1 MAITARAAEI
11 TWEGPAA
18 SGNTGELQQE
28 LRDLLCLAV
37 AGDHIRWVLAGQG
50 TAELA
55 RWLYEAA
62 GQWRTWADLAAGTL
76 VALGAAP
83 DGRVRSLA
91 KDVPLNWVPPG
102 WLSRDEAWQL
112 MTDRLTKLCE
122 WAAYRRS
129 QAAEPG
135 TLRLLDTVCA
145 GMQAQLARLAAITSE
160 HPPSDPECR
169 RSHRPHP
176 PSQAIILG
184 CPRYGPAPRSGP
196 APATSG
202 LPRPGRGAR
211 RPAGP
216 EAHA

>member
-1 MAITARAAEI
+1 MAITAQTAEI
-11 TWEGPAA
+11 TREGPLA
-18 SGNTGELQQE
+18 SGTAGDLQQE

-37 AGDHIRWVLAGQG
+37 AGDHIRWVLAGEETAGEG

-55 RWLYEAA
+55 RWLREAA
-62 GQWRTWADLAAGTL
+62 GQWRTWADLVAGGL
-76 VALGAAP
+76 VARGVAP

-112 MTDRLTKLCE
+112 MTGRLTKVCE

-145 GMQAQLARLAAITSE
+145 GMQAQLARLAAIPRSL
-160 HPPSDPECR
+160 P
-169 RSHRPHP
+169 RSHP
-176 PSQAIILG
+176 
-184 CPRYGPAPRSGP
+184 
-196 APATSG
+196 
-202 LPRPGRGAR
+202 AR
-211 RPAGP
+211 RRNRQPA
-216 EAHA
+216 H

>member
-11 TWEGPAA
+11 TREGPLA
-18 SGNTGELQQE
+18 SGTTGELQQE

-37 AGDHIRWVLAGQG
+37 AGDHIRWVLAGEG

-55 RWLYEAA
+55 GWLHEAA
-62 GQWRTWADLAAGTL
+62 GQWRTWADLVAGGL
-76 VALGAAP
+76 VARGVAP

-112 MTDRLTKLCE
+112 MTGRLTRVCE

-135 TLRLLDTVCA
+135 TLRFLDTVCA
-145 GMQAQLARLAAITSE
+145 GMQAQLARLATI
-160 HPPSDPECR
+160 PPNLP
-169 RSHRPHP
+169 RSHPV
-176 PSQAIILG
+176 
-184 CPRYGPAPRSGP
+184 PRRNRQP
-196 APATSG
+196 T
-202 LPRPGRGAR
+202 
-211 RPAGP
+211 
-216 EAHA
+216 H